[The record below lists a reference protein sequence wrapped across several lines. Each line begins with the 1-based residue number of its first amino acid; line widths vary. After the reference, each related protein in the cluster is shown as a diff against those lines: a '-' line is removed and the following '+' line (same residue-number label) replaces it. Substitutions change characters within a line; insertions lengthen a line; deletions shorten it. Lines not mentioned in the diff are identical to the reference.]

1 MSSYEWNKL
10 LSEERERISGTEEDH
25 RTEFDK
31 DYDRIISSS
40 SLRRLQDKAQV
51 FPLQENDFTRTRLT
65 HSLEVSSIARSLGL
79 AVGKKIITEKKD
91 GFTIEMAYKISSLL
105 AVAGLVHDLGNP
117 PFGHYGE
124 TIVRQWFVNWFE
136 KCQNVKM
143 EDFEKYDFMRF
154 EGNAQSLRIV
164 SKLQFLNDEYG
175 LNFTYG
181 TLGAIIKYP
190 WDSADKNAVKK
201 KKFGYFLSEKKLVE
215 TIFEKTGTG
224 MNSKKNPL
232 SYLLEAAD
240 DIAYLLADIEDG
252 VKKGVVLW
260 GFEYE
265 KLKSKFGED
274 ENLKYAFKYVDAKNE
289 KHKSN
294 KMPEV
299 EIINI
304 QNFRVQIQGALIKEA
319 VTVFIDNYI
328 KIMNGEFEGDLLK
341 NGKYENII
349 EDLRNITKD
358 TCFCCTEVLTLELV
372 GENVLSGLLDR
383 FANAVIDFKEDDGV
397 KRKNGK
403 LCKLISDNFKYICKL
418 KHGDISIEELPEYEK
433 LMLVTDHI
441 TGMTDSY
448 AVNLHKKLIGVKL

>member
-1 MSSYEWNKL
+1 MSCYKWNEL
-10 LSEERERISGTEEDH
+10 LSEKRERQSGTKEDH

-65 HSLEVSSIARSLGL
+65 HSLEVSSIGRSLGL
-79 AVGKKIITEKKD
+79 AIGKKLIYENKD
-91 GFTIEMAYKISSLL
+91 GFTQEMIYKMSSLL

-124 TIVRQWFVNWFE
+124 TIVRHWFVDWFE
-136 KCQNVKM
+136 KNKDVNIEESGKL
-143 EDFEKYDFMRF
+143 DFTRF

-190 WDSADKNAVKK
+190 WNSSDKKAEQKD
-201 KKFGYFLSEKKLVE
+201 KFGYFLSEKKLVE
-215 TIFEKTGTG
+215 TIFENTGTG
-224 MNSKKNPL
+224 MNGKKNPL

-252 VKKGVVLW
+252 VKKGVVSW
-260 GFEYE
+260 KVEYE
-265 KLKSKFGED
+265 KLKNDFGTD
-274 ENLKYAFKYVDAKNE
+274 ENLKDAFEYVDKKNE
-289 KHKSN
+289 KHESN
-294 KMPEV
+294 EMPEV

-319 VTVFIDNYI
+319 VTVFINNYI
-328 KIMNGEFEGDLLK
+328 EIMDGKFEGDLLK
-341 NGKYENII
+341 NGKYKNII
-349 EDLRNITKD
+349 EALRNITKK

-383 FANAVIDFKEDDGV
+383 FANAVIGFKEDEGV

-403 LCKLISDNFKYICKL
+403 LCKLISDNFKYICQL
-418 KHGDISIEELPEYEK
+418 KHNDSSIEKLPQYEK
-433 LMLVTDHI
+433 LMLVTDYI